1 MHLSPSDTEKLL
13 LSVAGMVAR
22 DRLDR
27 GVRLN
32 YPEAVALLSTWVI
45 ERAREGAGVAEL
57 MESGRAVL
65 SRDQVMPARTSG
77 PGAMRIVPGTITLN
91 DRRDDE
97 RIELVIVNAG
107 DRPVQ
112 IGSHLHLPDA
122 NAALEFD
129 RAAAHGFRL
138 DIPSGTSQRFEPGAS
153 RQVAAVALRGD
164 RRVPGIQI
172 KTEDGVRLDG

>member
-1 MHLSPSDTEKLL
+1 M
-13 LSVAGMVAR
+13 A
-22 DRLDR
+22 
-27 GVRLN
+27 
-32 YPEAVALLSTWVI
+32 ST
-45 ERAREGAGVAEL
+45 
-57 MESGRAVL
+57 S
-65 SRDQVMPARTSG
+65 SSG
-77 PGAMRIVPGTITLN
+77 PGAIRTAPGTIELN
-91 DRRDDE
+91 ADRTDAE
-97 RIELVIVNAG
+97 RIELEIVNTG

-153 RQVAAVALRGD
+153 RKVAAVALRGD

-172 KTEDGVRLDG
+172 KTEDEVRLDG